1 MDALKPLSP
10 EELSDA
16 KGVSAVLS
24 RLDDGESVQSFRVDR
39 IGTVFVIDKGAELP
53 TDAPAGSLAGRI
65 DETTGFLHI
74 KDSKIARSG
83 TLVYSDGRQEWREFR
98 SDATIAQAAESF
110 SGVVFTHNH
119 PPVMVTKDNVSQ
131 FQAGQVTN
139 ARKVGKFLVADEII
153 ITRPSAIDRAQ
164 QPGGW
169 ELSIG
174 FLTDVVR
181 RDGVHDQQAFSFE
194 QLALEGNHVAGVD
207 EGRAG
212 PEIRLAMDSAFSI
225 TALIEPDA
233 PTTPPTADAEENT
246 MKPEEKKDGAPKET
260 PEVQPAPAPKA
271 PVIDAAPEP
280 KPKADET
287 PLPEKEPRVD
297 HAKLVRDRV
306 SLIRAADLVLDSVD
320 DSADDKTIRL
330 AVIAKVHGNDAIAGH
345 ESWDEGYLRGSFDS
359 ALASHKRPTVD
370 TAQQIAFMTGG
381 RVPQKDGAGEAP
393 DFAAVHAAYTLDMRN
408 AHLKPAAHTEPKHG

>member
-1 MDALKPLSP
+1 MDAQKPLSP
-10 EELSDA
+10 DELPDA

-24 RLDDGESVQSFRVDR
+24 RLDDGESVQAFRVDR
-39 IGTVFVIDKGAELP
+39 IGRVFVGDRLP
-53 TDAPAGSLAGRI
+53 PGAPAGSLRGRI
-65 DETTGFLHI
+65 DETTGFLHVGE
-74 KDSKIARSG
+74 SKIARSG

-131 FQAGQVTN
+131 FQAGQVAN
-139 ARKVGKFLVADEII
+139 ARKDGKFLVVDEII

-164 QPGGW
+164 KPGGW

-174 FLTDVVR
+174 FLTEVVR
-181 RDGVHDQQAFSFE
+181 RDGVHDGKDFAFE
-194 QLALEGNHVAGVD
+194 QTLLEGNHVAGVD

-225 TALIEPDA
+225 AALIEPDA

-246 MKPEEKKDGAPKET
+246 MDPKEKTDGAPEET
-260 PEVQPAPAPKA
+260 PKATPEPPKA
-271 PVIDAAPEP
+271 AVTDAAPDPKPVAAAAPEP
-280 KPKADET
+280 A
-287 PLPEKEPRVD
+287 KEPRID

-320 DSADDKTIRL
+320 DSADDDTIRL
-330 AVIAKVHGNDAIAGH
+330 AVIAKVEGNDAIAGH
-345 ESWDEGYLRGSFDS
+345 ENWSPDYLRASFDG
-359 ALASHKRPTVD
+359 AVRSHKRRPTVD
-370 TAQQIAFMTGG
+370 TAAQIAFMTGG
-381 RVPQKDGAGEAP
+381 RAPRKDGDAEVLDLGDIHKQYQA
-393 DFAAVHAAYTLDMRN
+393 DMRG
-408 AHLKPAAHTEPKHG
+408 AYLKPAAHTEPKHG